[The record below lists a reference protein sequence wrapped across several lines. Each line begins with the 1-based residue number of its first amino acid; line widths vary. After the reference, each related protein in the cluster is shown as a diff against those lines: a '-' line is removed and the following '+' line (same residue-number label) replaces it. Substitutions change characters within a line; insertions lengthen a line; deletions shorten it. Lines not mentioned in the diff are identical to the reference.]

1 MTLVIGVCCG
11 DGIVIGADSIS
22 TYATPDGRRT
32 VEQETDSKIHEVDD
46 KMICAFAGDVGLG
59 QDVLHSLDKSRE
71 KNKGKSKE
79 NIIKGVSMA
88 VVEGI
93 EEYAGRTH
101 HVRSLLGGEYVQAPM
116 IESIVAFVAKDKHA
130 LIHYSR
136 EGNPTELTKGIPF
149 IAIGSGQPWADPFV
163 AFVKR
168 VAWNDRQP
176 RTVKQGIVGVLWALQ
191 HVIRV
196 NPGRG
201 VGGEISIGVLEKTQG
216 EWKASVRKEDDARL
230 GLYKGN
236 IESAERSLYEELNNL
251 EPEADSPEPPRLQP

>member
-1 MTLVIGVCCG
+1 MTLVIGVLCG

-32 VEQETDSKIHEVDD
+32 VEQQTDSKIREVDN

-59 QDVLHSLDKSRE
+59 QDVLHSISKSWER
-71 KNKGKSKE
+71 NKSKSKE
-79 NIIKGVSMA
+79 NIKNGVSKA

-93 EEYAGRTH
+93 EEFAGRTH
-101 HVRSLLGGEYVQAPM
+101 QVRSLIGGEYAQPPI
-116 IESIVAFVAKDKHA
+116 IESIVAFIANDKHA

-136 EGNPTELTKGIPF
+136 HGNPTEHTKGIPF
-149 IAIGSGQPWADPFV
+149 ITIGSGQPWADPFV

-176 RTVKQGIVGVLWALQ
+176 RTVKQGIAGVLWALQ

-201 VGGEISIGVLEKTQG
+201 VGGEISIGVLEKSQG
-216 EWKASVRKEDDARL
+216 EWKASVQKEDRL
-230 GLYKGN
+230 GLYKGA
-236 IESAERSLYEELNNL
+236 IDSAERSLYEELNKV
-251 EPEADSPEPPRLQP
+251 EAEGDAPEPPRLTT